1 MLIYQCRRERRQDRY
16 ELYGGTDMNSMTV
29 YDRDFPAF
37 RLSDDNLLAHDPF
50 EFMDRLFSGEPLVG
64 GEMSM
69 PAVDVREEDKR
80 YLIEAELPGLSEKD
94 VKLELKSGVLELS
107 TEKKEE
113 TEEKEGSKWIRHE
126 RREASFRRSFILPED
141 ADGEKIVASFKDGLL
156 TVELP
161 KKAESAARLVPVKA
175 A

>member
-1 MLIYQCRRERRQDRY
+1 MK
-16 ELYGGTDMNSMTV
+16 SMTL

-37 RLSDDNLLAHDPF
+37 RLTSDDLLAHDPF
-50 EFMDRLFSGEPLVG
+50 ELMDRLFAGEPLVG
-64 GEMSM
+64 SNRM
-69 PAVDVREEDKR
+69 PAVDVKEEESR

-94 VKLELKSGVLELS
+94 VKLELKDGVLELS

-113 TEEKEGSKWIRHE
+113 QKEEKDQRWIRRE
-126 RREASFRRSFILPED
+126 RREYAFRRSFVLPED
-141 ADGEKIVASFKDGLL
+141 ADGEKIEAKFKDGLL

-161 KKAESAARLVPVKA
+161 KKAVAAPKLVPVKA